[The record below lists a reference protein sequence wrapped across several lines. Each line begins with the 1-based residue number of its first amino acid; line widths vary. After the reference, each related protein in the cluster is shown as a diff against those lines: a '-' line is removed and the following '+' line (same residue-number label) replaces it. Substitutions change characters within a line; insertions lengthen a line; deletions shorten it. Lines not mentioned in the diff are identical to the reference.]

1 MGANARQV
9 AVRASGSGIITGTGL
24 GTTPSV
30 TTNPALDGEG
40 AESFCSD
47 APQHRSASAWL
58 TMRFV
63 PSLRESDSC
72 IGHGP
77 FEQQAMRASG
87 AGIQPAH
94 RAGLPPVRASTRSAA
109 ERRLLKVSTLLGCW
123 REPEVSKGSRH
134 SSTMVVDCLLLMAR
148 TRQKPD
154 LLQGTLDLLILRT
167 LQWGP
172 QHGHGIGVALRA
184 SSDEVLNVDHGSL
197 YPALHRLERQGWV
210 DAEWKLSDNNQRA
223 KYYRITADGRR
234 QLALERTR
242 WSRLSAAIAKVLGPA

>member
-1 MGANARQV
+1 
-9 AVRASGSGIITGTGL
+9 
-24 GTTPSV
+24 
-30 TTNPALDGEG
+30 
-40 AESFCSD
+40 
-47 APQHRSASAWL
+47 
-58 TMRFV
+58 
-63 PSLRESDSC
+63 
-72 IGHGP
+72 
-77 FEQQAMRASG
+77 
-87 AGIQPAH
+87 
-94 RAGLPPVRASTRSAA
+94 
-109 ERRLLKVSTLLGCW
+109 
-123 REPEVSKGSRH
+123 
-134 SSTMVVDCLLLMAR
+134 MVVDYLPPMSK

-210 DAEWKLSDNNQRA
+210 DAEWKLSDNKQRA
-223 KYYRITADGRR
+223 KFYRITPAGRR